1 MISSRLD
8 GTIVGRLCQTPIH
21 RTGVW
26 QNGAAGDASDMD
38 GQAGRLSER
47 EQASQTPYNAFG
59 LSQFKC
65 SAVYDLTVA
74 SKRLPALS
82 KANPTG

>member
-47 EQASQTPYNAFG
+47 EQASQTPTMPLAYLN
-59 LSQFKC
+59 SN
-65 SAVYDLTVA
+65 V
-74 SKRLPALS
+74 ALS
-82 KANPTG
+82 TI